1 MYSSLS
7 IIRLAVYGISSQK
20 AKIMKFLRVTNVKV
34 PLLLVE
40 QERALTAAMFII
52 AIIITLRALA
62 LRNDLNH
69 QVQVFSSSAIGL
81 RGGEGDGAH
90 EGRDDGSGAATEDMD
105 LRGVYEQLAVTPRG
119 SQSNRSRND
128 LRINCKL
135 RLRVTKMQRGFQ
147 PVDGGLLRALS
158 RESSWRG
165 IRR

>member
-34 PLLLVE
+34 PLLLAE

-69 QVQVFSSSAIGL
+69 
-81 RGGEGDGAH
+81 H
-90 EGRDDGSGAATEDMD
+90 ERRSRSFQDQRLVCEEERETEHRRAMMMD
-105 LRGVYEQLAVTPRG
+105 LEQR
-119 SQSNRSRND
+119 R
-128 LRINCKL
+128 RI
-135 RLRVTKMQRGFQ
+135 
-147 PVDGGLLRALS
+147 
-158 RESSWRG
+158 W
-165 IRR
+165 I